1 MVERYHPDQSPRRL
15 QQRLQ
20 GEMQRQQQQLT
31 ALPGRAI
38 VEQLHTHR
46 ARLGHIQ
53 EILDAAAEKNIPR
66 TALPGR
72 LAKLPFLRY
81 GWMQKPLV
89 KFYNFCFKEQRT
101 TQHGVIQAGR
111 ESAKIQAD
119 MVQQLQAIEVFQRE
133 LHGTITQEV
142 NLLQQQMTDL
152 EARMIQMEQQM
163 QAIEQR
169 TRDFPQHENFGTQHP
184 GSLHRRWSRTSDHPT
199 DSGASGRRA

>member
-1 MVERYHPDQSPRRL
+1 VVESYSPDQNPGQL

-20 GEMQRQQQQLT
+20 GEMQRQYQQMPT
-31 ALPGRAI
+31 KPGLAI
-38 VEQLHTHR
+38 AQQLHTYQ
-46 ARLGHIQ
+46 ARLGHIKQ
-53 EILDAAAEKNIPR
+53 ILDAAEEKNVPR

-72 LAKLPFLRY
+72 LAQVPLVRSR
-81 GWMQKPLV
+81 WIQTSLV

-119 MVQQLQAIEVFQRE
+119 MVQQIAAIEVFQRE

-152 EARMIQMEQQM
+152 EARMTQMEQQM

-169 TRDFPQHENFGTQHP
+169 TRDVSQHENFGTNHS
-184 GSLHRRWSRTSDHPT
+184 GSLHRRWSRASDCPA